1 MAARMRGRPL
11 SSAWDDVSG
20 PRSAVASS
28 SMTKPSAQ
36 VAGAAGIVLATLA
49 SGQFVMALDT
59 TVMNTAIATVAS
71 DLGTTVT
78 GIQTAITMYTLVMAS
93 LMITGG
99 KVGEILGRK
108 RAFAIGCVIYACGSL
123 TTALAP
129 NLTVLLIGWS
139 GLEGLGAVLIMPA
152 IVALV
157 ASNFGKPER
166 PRAYGLVAAAGAIA
180 AALGPLIG
188 GAFTTYA
195 SWRWV
200 FAGEVLIVAVI
211 LLLARRVQ
219 DTPPEQGVKLDL
231 IGTALSSL
239 GLALIVFAIL
249 KSGTWGVVQTKPEA
263 PEWIGLSPVIWL
275 LIGGGVMVALFLR
288 WEGLRIGRG
297 EGALLNPQL
306 LRNVQMR
313 SGVLAFL
320 FMFLVQA
327 GTFFVVP
334 LFLSVALG
342 LSAMETGVRLLPLS
356 LTLLLFA
363 AGVPKLAPEANPR
376 RVVNSGFLLIFAGLV
391 LLVSLLDAG
400 TGPEIITG
408 PLLLIGSGLGAMA
421 SQLGS
426 VTVSAVPDEQ
436 SGEVGGVQN
445 TGTQLGA
452 SLGTAL
458 AGAILISALTAAF
471 FTGIQNNPAI
481 PDNLVVNAHTELATG
496 VPFISDKELK
506 QALDDANLPTKVV
519 DAAVDENSQARIT
532 GLRSALAVLAL
543 ISLLA
548 PIFTRGIP
556 TIQPGAQ
563 AKPNAPHRGA
573 DRGLTQHPPEPMPGH
588 ATLLVALRARSGG
601 LIGNLADA
609 ERADTRTRT
618 GDPFITSEVL
628 YQLSYVGVPRCA
640 G

>member
-1 MAARMRGRPL
+1 
-11 SSAWDDVSG
+11 VSVTDSTG
-20 PRSAVASS
+20 SH
-28 SMTKPSAQ
+28 
-36 VAGAAGIVLATLA
+36 AGAAGIVLVTLA
-49 SGQFVMALDT
+49 AGQFVMALDT
-59 TVMNTAIATVAS
+59 TVMNTAIATVAQ
-71 DLGTTVT
+71 DLDTTVT

-108 RAFAIGCVIYACGSL
+108 RAFTIGCVVYACGSL
-123 TTALAP
+123 TTALSP
-129 NLTVLLIGWS
+129 NLTVLMIGWS

-188 GAFTTYA
+188 GFFTTYA

-219 DTPPEQGVKLDL
+219 DTPAEKGVKLDL
-231 IGTALSSL
+231 FGTALSAL
-239 GLALIVFAIL
+239 GLGLVVFGIL
-249 KSGTWGVVQTKPEA
+249 KSGTWGIVQPKPEA

-275 LIGGGVMVALFLR
+275 LLGGGVVLALFLR
-288 WEGLRIGRG
+288 WESLRIGRG
-297 EGALLNPQL
+297 EGALINPRL
-306 LRNVQMR
+306 LRNIQMR
-313 SGVLAFL
+313 SGVLSFL

-356 LTLLLFA
+356 LSLLLFA
-363 AGVPKLAPEANPR
+363 AGVPKLAPDANPR
-376 RVVNSGFLLIFAGLV
+376 RVINAGFVLIFAGLV
-391 LLVSLLDAG
+391 LLVALLDISA
-400 TGPEIITG
+400 GPEVITG
-408 PLLLIGSGLGAMA
+408 PLLLVGSGLGAMA

-436 SGEVGGVQN
+436 SGEVGGLQN

-452 SLGTAL
+452 SIGTAL
-458 AGAILISALTAAF
+458 AGAILISAVTAAF
-471 FTGIQNNPAI
+471 FTGIQNNPAV
-481 PDNLVVNAHTELATG
+481 PDNLAVNAQTQLATG
-496 VPFISDKELK
+496 VPFTSDQDLEK
-506 QALDDANLPTKVV
+506 ALNDAGVPQDTANAV
-519 DAAVDENSQARIT
+519 VDENAHARVA

-548 PIFTRGIP
+548 LLVTRGIP
-556 TIQPGAQ
+556 TVQPGTE
-563 AKPNAPHRGA
+563 AKPKAP
-573 DRGLTQHPPEPMPGH
+573 PPEAP
-588 ATLLVALRARSGG
+588 VAA
-601 LIGNLADA
+601 
-609 ERADTRTRT
+609 
-618 GDPFITSEVL
+618 
-628 YQLSYVGVPRCA
+628 
-640 G
+640 

>member
-1 MAARMRGRPL
+1 MAKNGR
-11 SSAWDDVSG
+11 
-20 PRSAVASS
+20 
-28 SMTKPSAQ
+28 
-36 VAGAAGIVLATLA
+36 AGATGIVLLTLA
-49 SGQFVMALDT
+49 AGQFVMALDT
-59 TVMNTAIATVAS
+59 TVMNTAIATVAK

-99 KVGEILGRK
+99 KIGEIIGRK
-108 RAFAIGCVIYACGSL
+108 RAFTIGCVVYAAGSL

-188 GAFTTYA
+188 GFFTTYA

-211 LLLARRVQ
+211 LVLARRVN
-219 DTPPEQGVKLDL
+219 DTPAEKGVKLDL
-231 IGTALSSL
+231 FGTVLSAL
-239 GLALIVFAIL
+239 GLGLIVFGIL
-249 KSGTWGVVQTKPEA
+249 KSGTWGVVQAKPEA
-263 PEWIGLSPVIWL
+263 PQWIGLSPVIWL
-275 LIGGGVMVALFLR
+275 LLGGGVALALFLR

-297 EGALLNPQL
+297 EGALLNPKL
-306 LRNVQMR
+306 LGNIQMR

-342 LSAMETGVRLLPLS
+342 LSAIETGVRLLPMS

-363 AGVPKLAPEANPR
+363 VGVPKLAPHANPR
-376 RVVNSGFLLIFAGLV
+376 RVVNAGFLLIFAGLV
-391 LLVSLLDAG
+391 LLVGLLDINAG
-400 TGPEIITG
+400 AAVITG

-426 VTVSAVPDEQ
+426 VTVSAVSDEQ
-436 SGEVGGVQN
+436 SGEVGGIQN

-452 SLGTAL
+452 SIGTAL
-458 AGAILISALTAAF
+458 AGAILISALSTSF
-471 FTGIQNNPAI
+471 FTGIQNNPAV
-481 PDNLVVNAHTELATG
+481 PDNVAANAQTQLATG
-496 VPFISDKELK
+496 VPFVSDKDLQK
-506 QALDDANLPTKVV
+506 TLDDAHVTNKTADAVV
-519 DAAVDENSQARIT
+519 KENADARIA
-532 GLRSALAVLAL
+532 GLRSALAILAL
-543 ISLLA
+543 LSLLA
-548 PIFTRGIP
+548 PLFTRGIP
-556 TIQPGAQ
+556 TIQPGAE
-563 AKPNAPHRGA
+563 AKPNAPPTEAR
-573 DRGLTQHPPEPMPGH
+573 
-588 ATLLVALRARSGG
+588 VAA
-601 LIGNLADA
+601 
-609 ERADTRTRT
+609 
-618 GDPFITSEVL
+618 
-628 YQLSYVGVPRCA
+628 
-640 G
+640 

>member
-1 MAARMRGRPL
+1 
-11 SSAWDDVSG
+11 
-20 PRSAVASS
+20 
-28 SMTKPSAQ
+28 MTKTAGRA
-36 VAGAAGIVLATLA
+36 AGATGVVLLTLA
-49 SGQFVMALDT
+49 AGQFVMALDT
-59 TVMNTAIATVAS
+59 TVMNTAIATVAK
-71 DLGTTVT
+71 DLDTTVT
-78 GIQTAITMYTLVMAS
+78 GIQTAITAYTLVMAS

-108 RAFAIGCVIYACGSL
+108 RAFTIGCIVYACGSL
-123 TTALAP
+123 TTALSP
-129 NLTVLLIGWS
+129 NLTVLMIGWS

-211 LLLARRVQ
+211 LVLARRVH
-219 DTPPEQGVKLDL
+219 DNPAEEGVKVDL
-231 IGTALSSL
+231 FGTFLSAL
-239 GLALIVFAIL
+239 GLGLIVFGIL
-249 KSGTWGVVQTKPEA
+249 KSGNWGVVQAKPEA
-263 PEWIGLSPVIWL
+263 PQWIGLSPVIWL
-275 LIGGGVMVALFLR
+275 LLGGGVSLALFLR
-288 WEGLRIGRG
+288 WESLRIGRG
-297 EGALLNPQL
+297 EGALLNPKL

-313 SGVLAFL
+313 SGVLSFL

-342 LSAMETGVRLLPLS
+342 LSAIETGVRLLPMS

-363 AGVPKLAPEANPR
+363 VGVPKLAPEANPR
-376 RVVNSGFLLIFAGLV
+376 RVVNAGFLLLFAGLV
-391 LLVSLLDAG
+391 LLVSLLDIGA
-400 TGPEIITG
+400 GPEIITG

-452 SLGTAL
+452 SIGTAL
-458 AGAILISALTAAF
+458 AGAILVSALTAAF
-471 FTGIQNNPAI
+471 FSGIQNNPAV
-481 PDNLVVNAHTELATG
+481 PDNLAVNARTQLATG
-496 VPFISDKELK
+496 VPFVSDKDLQK
-506 QALDDANLPTKVV
+506 ALDDAGVPKETA
-519 DAAVDENSQARIT
+519 DAAVDENAEARIA

-548 PIFTRGIP
+548 LLFTRGIP
-556 TIQPGAQ
+556 TVQPGAE
-563 AKPNAPHRGA
+563 AKPNETP
-573 DRGLTQHPPEPMPGH
+573 
-588 ATLLVALRARSGG
+588 VAA
-601 LIGNLADA
+601 
-609 ERADTRTRT
+609 
-618 GDPFITSEVL
+618 
-628 YQLSYVGVPRCA
+628 
-640 G
+640 

>member
-1 MAARMRGRPL
+1 MAGVRERAMLGAL
-11 SSAWDDVSG
+11 AEFADSGSVHVSDSTG
-20 PRSAVASS
+20 SR
-28 SMTKPSAQ
+28 
-36 VAGAAGIVLATLA
+36 AGAAGIVLLTLA
-49 SGQFVMALDT
+49 AGQFVMALDT
-59 TVMNTAIATVAS
+59 TVMNTAIATVAK
-71 DLGTTVT
+71 DLDTTVT

-108 RAFAIGCVIYACGSL
+108 RAFTIGCVVYACGSL
-123 TTALAP
+123 TTALSP
-129 NLTVLLIGWS
+129 NLTVLMIGWS

-188 GAFTTYA
+188 GFFTTYA

-211 LLLARRVQ
+211 LLLARRVK
-219 DTPPEQGVKLDL
+219 DTPAEKGVKLDL
-231 IGTALSSL
+231 FGTGLSAL
-239 GLALIVFAIL
+239 GLGMIVFAIL
-249 KSGTWGVVQTKPEA
+249 KSGTWGVVQSKPEA

-275 LIGGGVMVALFLR
+275 ILGGGVVLALFLR
-288 WEGLRIGRG
+288 WEGLRIARG
-297 EGALLNPQL
+297 EGALINPKL
-306 LRNVQMR
+306 LRNIQMR

-363 AGVPKLAPEANPR
+363 AGVPKLLPTPTRDGWSTPDSCCCSPGWCCWSPCSTSAPALE
-376 RVVNSGFLLIFAGLV
+376 V
-391 LLVSLLDAG
+391 
-400 TGPEIITG
+400 ITG
-408 PLLLIGSGLGAMA
+408 PLLLVGSGLGAMA

-436 SGEVGGVQN
+436 SGEVGGLQN

-452 SLGTAL
+452 SIGTAL
-458 AGAILISALTAAF
+458 AGAILISALTASF
-471 FTGIQNNPAI
+471 FSGIQNNPAV
-481 PDNLVVNAHTELATG
+481 PDNLAVNAQTQLAAG
-496 VPFISDKELK
+496 VPFTSDKDLHK
-506 QALDDANLPTKVV
+506 ALDDAGVPKDTA
-519 DAAVDENSQARIT
+519 DAVVDENAEARIA

-548 PIFTRGIP
+548 LLFTRGIP
-556 TIQPGAQ
+556 TIQPGTE
-563 AKPNAPHRGA
+563 AKPNAPPRKA
-573 DRGLTQHPPEPMPGH
+573 P
-588 ATLLVALRARSGG
+588 VAA
-601 LIGNLADA
+601 
-609 ERADTRTRT
+609 
-618 GDPFITSEVL
+618 
-628 YQLSYVGVPRCA
+628 
-640 G
+640 